1 MTTAIRTDENNQAGA
16 VVFAGVDN
24 IALKATGPELL
35 GTPRAPTATAG
46 ANTTQIATTAFVT
59 AAMAAAGNVLPSDTT
74 PAAASGTGSAGTS
87 AKYSRGDHVHPAVAS
102 DTQPS
107 DTTPNPVGTS
117 GSAGTNVKYSRA
129 DHVHANNV
137 NPSDLNPQ
145 AVGSTPAAGASALY
159 ARADHVHAY
168 VNPNPT
174 PVLPSNTNPI
184 MDSVAAPGSSALYA
198 RGDHV
203 HPQFTS
209 PSTVT
214 PALSTLTGAVG
225 SSNNYARADHAHPL
239 PTQSLGAN
247 GFVEL
252 PGGLIM
258 QWGMSVMIPGGSAI
272 SFPRAFATAVYSIQ
286 LTVLDSTNP
295 PKEAAAVSGQN
306 VSGFVGHCSATYNVF
321 WMALGK

>member
-1 MTTAIRTDENNQAGA
+1 MTTAIRTNEDNQAGA

-24 IALKATGPELL
+24 ITLKATGPELL
-35 GTPRAPTATAG
+35 GTPKAPTASAG

-74 PAAASGTGSAGTS
+74 PAAASGTGSSGTS

-107 DTTPNPVGTS
+107 DTVPNAVSNT

-137 NPSDLNPQ
+137 VPSDANPQ
-145 AVGSTPAAGASALY
+145 GVGSAPIAGASALY

-184 MDSVAAPGSSALYA
+184 VDSVANPGTSALYA

-209 PSTVT
+209 PSSVT
-214 PALSTLTGAVG
+214 PAAPSVAGAVG
-225 SSNNYARADHAHPL
+225 TSNNYARADHAHPAGA
-239 PTQSLGAN
+239 QSFAQSGYIT
-247 GFVEL
+247 L
-252 PGGLIM
+252 PGGLIL
-258 QWGMSVMIPGGSAI
+258 QWG
-272 SFPRAFATAVYSIQ
+272 FATFGPSGSLVNFPVPFASTVYSVTATPVTSGTIEACV
-286 LTVLDSTNP
+286 TYGPTN
-295 PKEAAAVSGQN
+295 
-306 VSGFVGHCSATYNVF
+306 SGFTGKTVGNLGCN
-321 WMALGK
+321 WMAIGK